1 MQGRDFMAVQSITGA
16 DAMPQGS
23 LESSRVYNEQASR
36 IEEQKIVENPKNV
49 LQEENKGI
57 MIDTRA

>member
-36 IEEQKIVENPKNV
+36 IEEQKLVENPRNV
-49 LQEENKGI
+49 LQEEKKGI

>member
-1 MQGRDFMAVQSITGA
+1 MGVQSITGA

-23 LESSRVYNEQASR
+23 LESSRVYNEQAGR

-49 LQEENKGI
+49 IQEENKGV

>member
-1 MQGRDFMAVQSITGA
+1 MAVQSITGA
-16 DAMPQGS
+16 DVMPQGS

-36 IEEQKIVENPKNV
+36 SEEQKPVENQRSV

>member
-1 MQGRDFMAVQSITGA
+1 MAVQSITGA